1 VPNGG
6 GLPSAQN
13 AAQAIPRPL
22 TPFHQ
27 SLVEIFF
34 QLPGACVDNLFISI
48 KNLNGT
54 ESQRTPFRKLR
65 SSLDSQ
71 VFSGSVQCVLLEISW
86 IIDVHGI
93 SVKTIPGRDPWD
105 ERNLPSFTTKNGL
118 LHVFHWGYFNLLF
131 GVIPS
136 RKLTAKAPENWPKPK
151 MKIVSQPST
160 LRCYV
165 SFREG
170 IVSIYQ

>member
-1 VPNGG
+1 MVGAYPRLRMPPRLFRG
-6 GLPSAQN
+6 PSHLF
-13 AAQAIPRPL
+13 IRVWL
-22 TPFHQ
+22 RC
-27 SLVEIFF
+27 FF

-105 ERNLPSFTTKNGL
+105 ERNLPSFTTTNGL

-170 IVSIYQ
+170 IVSIY